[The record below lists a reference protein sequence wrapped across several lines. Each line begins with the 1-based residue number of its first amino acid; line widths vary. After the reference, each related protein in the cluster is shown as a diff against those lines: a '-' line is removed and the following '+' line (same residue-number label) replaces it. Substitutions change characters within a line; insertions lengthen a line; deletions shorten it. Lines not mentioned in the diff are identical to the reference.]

1 MDHDLLTE
9 IKTVV
14 IEQGNAWAEF
24 KKRNEDR
31 LTALEKDLDEV
42 FKKANRP
49 SNPGAADH
57 DSKADRAEV
66 KAFSQFMRRGDDAEL
81 KALNAGTDPEG
92 GWLVPNVIEREISTY
107 LRDRSPMRQL
117 ARVVTSGHGNYQQV
131 HSVSRAATAWV
142 GEMAPRPKTDA
153 PNFKLVDIAVREC
166 YANPGISQKLLD
178 DNEFNVGEWLVE
190 ELGEAFADAEGDA
203 FINGDGVNRPRGLFT
218 YDTVATADA
227 SRAHDKFQYVAT
239 GGAGGFASADPA
251 DALIKLVYAV
261 KPAYRRNGS
270 WLVSPEFAE
279 AVRKMKD
286 QDDNY
291 LWRPGIAEGEPA
303 RLLGYPVHESE
314 DVPAIGSNSLSAAFG
329 DFKRAY
335 TIVDRRRFLMR
346 DPYTQKPL
354 VLFYSVHR
362 VGGGGGRDTRSVKFL
377 KFSST

>member
-1 MDHDLLTE
+1 MDISE
-9 IKTVV
+9 IKAMIVA
-14 IEQGNAWAEF
+14 QGDQIAAHHKQQEAKFAEL
-24 KKRNEDR
+24 RSEV
-31 LTALEKDLDEV
+31 DEV
-42 FKKANRP
+42 LKKSSRP
-49 SNPGAADH
+49 GNPNADH
-57 DSKADRAEV
+57 DIKADRAEV

-81 KALNAGTDPEG
+81 KAMNAGENPEG
-92 GWLVPNVIEREISTY
+92 GWMVPNYIERRVTSY

-117 ARVVTSGHGNYQQV
+117 ANVVTTGTGNYQQL
-131 HSVSRAATAWV
+131 HATSRPVTGWV
-142 GEMAPRPKTDA
+142 GELDERPKTAA
-153 PNFKLVDIAVREC
+153 PQFKLLDIPVREC

-178 DNEFNVGEWLVE
+178 DSEFDVDTWLVE

-218 YDTVATADA
+218 YDTAATADA
-227 SRAHDKFQYVAT
+227 TRAHDQFQHVPT

-251 DALIKLVYAV
+251 DALISLVWAV

-279 AVRKMKD
+279 AVRKLKD
-286 QDDNY
+286 SEDNY
-291 LWRPGIAEGEPA
+291 LWRPGIAEGQPA
-303 RLLGYPVHESE
+303 RLLGYPVFESE
-314 DVPAIGSNSLSAAFG
+314 DVPAIGTDSLSAAFG
-329 DFKRAY
+329 DFRRAY

-362 VGGGGGRDTRSVKFL
+362 VGGGGGRDTRAVKFL